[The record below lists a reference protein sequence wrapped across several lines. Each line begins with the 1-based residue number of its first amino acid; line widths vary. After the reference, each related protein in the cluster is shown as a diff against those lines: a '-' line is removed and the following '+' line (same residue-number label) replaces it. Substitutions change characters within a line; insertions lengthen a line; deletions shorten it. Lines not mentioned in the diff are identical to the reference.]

1 MEKPICPR
9 KNATVGSTD
18 MTRHIG
24 LLCAA
29 ALLTLSACTTTSK
42 DNTIPHEGPT
52 MEQVYRTHMG
62 GTLDRGARF
71 DTDIPRRSAGDVS
84 PTAFTRTSLNETEN
98 RFGRLPNPDLV
109 MYVFP
114 HLAGNGSRYPVPGY
128 TTVFP
133 MYETVE
139 YAMPGEVAPREA
151 FIENLPYR
159 GGEATKREASY
170 HGPGERMGDTSS
182 VAYKSNKRGS
192 E

>member
-1 MEKPICPR
+1 METPICHR
-9 KNATVGSTD
+9 QTAAVGSTD
-18 MTRHIG
+18 MTQHNG
-24 LLCAA
+24 LLWAV
-29 ALLTLSACTTTSK
+29 ALLALSACSTTSK
-42 DNTIPHEGPT
+42 DNTIPRDGPT

-62 GTLDRGARF
+62 GTLNYGARF
-71 DTDIPRRSAGDVS
+71 ENDIPRRSVGDVS
-84 PTAFTRTSLNETEN
+84 TSAYTRTSLNETEN

-114 HLAGNGSRYPVPGY
+114 HLAGNGNRYPVPGY

-151 FIENLPYR
+151 YIENLLYS
-159 GGEATKREASY
+159 GDKATKREEGSLL
-170 HGPGERMGDTSS
+170 GTGERTGKTF
-182 VAYKSNKRGS
+182 AKKSNMRGT